1 MSGSGAKAD
10 VGRFRSRPLVAL
22 VAAQVAAST
31 GAGLSLTIASVAVLE
46 LSGSER
52 IAGLAQTAI
61 VVGASVLTL
70 PVSRLAAR
78 AGRRW
83 SLGLA
88 YALAM
93 LGALVCAAAI
103 AASAWE
109 AVLLGLSL
117 VGGGTVAG
125 LAARFAAA
133 ETARRPRDAALAIA
147 LVLWA
152 STVGSIVGP
161 NLVSLTGLGA
171 SSGAFMLLA
180 ALYATAALVVMLA
193 VPSSSSRPGRARA
206 RSSTA
211 TVLRVLRGRPTA
223 SAGLGL
229 SAIVHVTMVALMAM
243 APVHLHHDMAPDAV
257 VGLVMSGHL
266 AAMYGLSPLFGLV
279 IARHGARGSAIA
291 SMIIVCSAGAIL
303 ALSASGDEIGFGLGL
318 ALLGIGWSMGMVAGS
333 ALVVEA
339 LEPEERLATQGT
351 TDLVINVGGGAAS
364 IVAGVVVAGQGY
376 ASLATA
382 FAVGVGL
389 ATVGASFMGLRRRCR
404 PQPRVEAEPP
414 PPE

>member
-1 MSGSGAKAD
+1 MIGSGANAD
-10 VGRFRSRPLVAL
+10 VGRFRSRPLRAL

-61 VVGASVLTL
+61 VVGASVLTI

-109 AVLLGLSL
+109 AVLFGLTL

-152 STVGSIVGP
+152 STVGSVVGP
-161 NLVSLTGLGA
+161 NLVSLTGVGA

-180 ALYATAALVVMLA
+180 ALYAIAALVVMLA
-193 VPSSSSRPGRARA
+193 VPSSPPRPSRARA
-206 RSSTA
+206 RSSPA
-211 TVLRVLRGRPTA
+211 TVMRVLRGRPAA
-223 SAGLGL
+223 SAGIGL

-279 IARHGARGSAIA
+279 IARHGTRGSAIA
-291 SMIIVCSAGAIL
+291 SMIIVCCAGGIL
-303 ALSASGDEIGFGLGL
+303 ALSASGDELGFGLGL

-333 ALVVEA
+333 APVVEA
-339 LEPEERLATQGT
+339 LEPDERLATQGT

-364 IVAGVVVAGQGY
+364 VVAGVIVAGQGY
-376 ASLATA
+376 AALATA

-389 ATVGASFMGLRRRCR
+389 ATVGASWVGLRRRCR
-404 PQPRVEAEPP
+404 PQPHVEAEPP
-414 PPE
+414 RRE

>member
-1 MSGSGAKAD
+1 MIGSGANAD
-10 VGRFRSRPLVAL
+10 VGRFRSRPLRAL

-61 VVGASVLTL
+61 VVGASVLTI

-109 AVLLGLSL
+109 AVLFGLTL

-152 STVGSIVGP
+152 STVGSVVGP
-161 NLVSLTGLGA
+161 NLVSLTGVGA

-180 ALYATAALVVMLA
+180 ALYAIAALVVMLA
-193 VPSSSSRPGRARA
+193 VPSSPPRPSRARA
-206 RSSTA
+206 RSSPA
-211 TVLRVLRGRPTA
+211 TVMRVLRGRPAA
-223 SAGLGL
+223 SAGIGL

-279 IARHGARGSAIA
+279 IARHGTRGSAIA
-291 SMIIVCSAGAIL
+291 SMIIVCCAGGASSRCPPPATNWASDSAWRS
-303 ALSASGDEIGFGLGL
+303 SASGGPW
-318 ALLGIGWSMGMVAGS
+318 GWSQDPRPWS
-333 ALVVEA
+333 RHSS
-339 LEPEERLATQGT
+339 PTS
-351 TDLVINVGGGAAS
+351 DS
-364 IVAGVVVAGQGY
+364 
-376 ASLATA
+376 
-382 FAVGVGL
+382 
-389 ATVGASFMGLRRRCR
+389 RRRGR
-404 PQPRVEAEPP
+404 RTS
-414 PPE
+414 

>member
-1 MSGSGAKAD
+1 M
-10 VGRFRSRPLVAL
+10 
-22 VAAQVAAST
+22 AAQVAAST

-61 VVGASVLTL
+61 VVGASVLTI

-109 AVLLGLSL
+109 AVLFGLTL

-152 STVGSIVGP
+152 STVGSVVGP
-161 NLVSLTGLGA
+161 NLVSLTGVGA

-180 ALYATAALVVMLA
+180 ALYAIAALVVMLA
-193 VPSSSSRPGRARA
+193 VPSSPPRPSRARA
-206 RSSTA
+206 RSSPA
-211 TVLRVLRGRPTA
+211 TVMRVLRGRPAA
-223 SAGLGL
+223 SAGIGL

-279 IARHGARGSAIA
+279 IARHGTRGSAIA
-291 SMIIVCSAGAIL
+291 SMIIVCCAGGIL
-303 ALSASGDEIGFGLGL
+303 ALSASGDELGFGLGL

-333 ALVVEA
+333 APVVEA
-339 LEPEERLATQGT
+339 LEPDERLATQGT

-364 IVAGVVVAGQGY
+364 VVAGVIVAGQGY
-376 ASLATA
+376 AALATA

-389 ATVGASFMGLRRRCR
+389 ATVGASWVGLRRRCR
-404 PQPRVEAEPP
+404 PQPHVEAEPP
-414 PPE
+414 RRE

>member
-1 MSGSGAKAD
+1 M
-10 VGRFRSRPLVAL
+10 
-22 VAAQVAAST
+22 AAQVAAST

-61 VVGASVLTL
+61 VVGASVLTI

-109 AVLLGLSL
+109 AVLFGLTL

-152 STVGSIVGP
+152 STVGSVVGP
-161 NLVSLTGLGA
+161 NLVSLTGVGA

-180 ALYATAALVVMLA
+180 ALYAIAALVVMLA
-193 VPSSSSRPGRARA
+193 VPSSPPRPSRARA
-206 RSSTA
+206 RSSPA
-211 TVLRVLRGRPTA
+211 TVMRVLRGRPAA
-223 SAGLGL
+223 SAGIGL

-279 IARHGARGSAIA
+279 IARHGTRGSAIA
-291 SMIIVCSAGAIL
+291 SMIIVCCAGGGIL
-303 ALSASGDEIGFGLGL
+303 ALSASGDELGFGLGL

-333 ALVVEA
+333 APVVEA
-339 LEPEERLATQGT
+339 LEPDERLATQGT

-364 IVAGVVVAGQGY
+364 VVAGVIVAGQGY
-376 ASLATA
+376 AALATA

-389 ATVGASFMGLRRRCR
+389 ATVGASWVGLRRRCR
-404 PQPRVEAEPP
+404 PQPHVEAEPP
-414 PPE
+414 RRE